1 MAGQAEVEILRA
13 DRMPLPCPPTARLCR
28 EGTHC
33 TNFAKRNAVAS
44 GALSAGR
51 QAVYGIAS
59 GPMQGITRP
68 LRPSLSFLT
77 GDRSPCGPPRLGY
90 AALADVRRKS
100 TRLGSESRKSRHI
113 REEVR
118 MAITRRQA
126 LAAGAAALASSLA
139 KPAIAAK

>member
-28 EGTHC
+28 EGKHC

-68 LRPSLSFLT
+68 LRPSLSFCRRT
-77 GDRSPCGPPRLGY
+77 GH
-90 AALADVRRKS
+90 LADHPAWAML
-100 TRLGSESRKSRHI
+100 RLPTSGGSQRDLGVNQENHD
-113 REEVR
+113 
-118 MAITRRQA
+118 T
-126 LAAGAAALASSLA
+126 
-139 KPAIAAK
+139 